1 MNTAAALAPR
11 TAIAWGPAGLA
22 CDAGDRPLFAGVG
35 WQLQPG
41 QWISLTGRNG
51 VGKTTLLRALAG
63 LVRPVAGQVQ
73 AGGRTIDPRAPRWR
87 AGLLYL
93 GHAAALKGSLDTTE
107 NLATWLD
114 LDLAPAATPPL
125 APLLD
130 RAGLA
135 RRGRVSADRL
145 SAGQKKRV
153 QLARLAVSVAPIW
166 LLDEP
171 TNALDRDGI
180 VLLEDLLQA
189 HLQAGG
195 SAVIASHQPV
205 GGATPTRQFDLG
217 EFAIRRSRR

>member
-1 MNTAAALAPR
+1 MRAAVALARRP
-11 TAIAWGPAGLA
+11 AMHWGPSGLA

-41 QWISLTGRNG
+41 QWLSLSGRNG
-51 VGKTTLLRALAG
+51 IGKTTLLRALAG
-63 LVRPVAGQVQ
+63 LVRPVAGQVR
-73 AGGRTIDPRAPRWR
+73 ADDRTVDPRSAQWR
-87 AGLLYL
+87 ASLLYL

-114 LDLAPAATPPL
+114 LDLAPATSPPL
-125 APLLD
+125 TPLLEQ
-130 RAGLA
+130 AGLA

-153 QLARLAVSVAPIW
+153 QLARLAVSITPIW

-171 TNALDRDGI
+171 TNALDREGI
-180 VLLEDLLQA
+180 ALLESLLEA

-205 GGATPTRQFDLG
+205 GGARPTCQFDLG
-217 EFAIRRSRR
+217 DYAVQRPRK